1 MKYVINQVAEEI
13 EMDRQTIKKKEH
25 GQAIILIALA
35 MVVLL
40 GFTALAID
48 GGMLYSDRR
57 HAQNAADA
65 AALSGAL
72 QKANNQS
79 NDVILNAIYAS
90 ASGNGYSGS
99 QVSGAVSGPFQDP
112 ISGKYYLV
120 TAEITA
126 TTKANFAQF
135 VYKGPLQNHVK
146 AVARVFVSQPAMP
159 GYAIVAMGDC
169 TSEGGHLAMI
179 NGGGNSG
186 SVETYQ
192 GGIFLNAP
200 ENAANRCSIDPPS
213 ATYAPGIIAHDG
225 AHIASV
231 GSVDYAGQPKV
242 LPNPIDINL
251 NMNERISD
259 PLADLAEPQCTHKG
273 SVSGGVFSPGTYGR
287 AGEPDIKPGTYLPG
301 IYCIYGD
308 VHISGS
314 GVIQGDGV
322 VFYFVNGGLN
332 YTGNAGMTISAPNA
346 SNCLGTEG
354 DPTASCTYKGIAVFM
369 ARSNTSTFEVRG
381 NGGDAV
387 HGLIYGLNATV
398 QARGGGVTPDETSVV
413 GQIIAKRVYGDG
425 NGSFDVT
432 YNENSTF
439 IKKPSISLWK

>member
-1 MKYVINQVAEEI
+1 MGLTNMKKQE
-13 EMDRQTIKKKEH
+13 K
-25 GQAIILIALA
+25 GQAIVLMVLA

-48 GGMLYSDRR
+48 GGMVYSDRR

-79 NDVILNAIYAS
+79 DTVIMQAITAS
-90 ASGNGYSGS
+90 ASGNGYTGS
-99 QVSGAVSGPFQDP
+99 QVSGAIDGHYWDLF
-112 ISGKYYLV
+112 GKYYLV

-126 TTKANFAQF
+126 PTKTSFAHF
-135 VYKGPLQNHVK
+135 VYPGPLQNHVK
-146 AVARVFVSQPAMP
+146 AVARVYISQPALP
-159 GYAIVAMGDC
+159 GYAIVAMGNC
-169 TSEGGHLAMI
+169 TAEGGHLAMI

-186 SVETYQ
+186 SVETHH

-200 ENAANRCSIDPPS
+200 ENEENRCSIDPPS
-213 ATYAPGIIAHDG
+213 ATNAPGIIVHDN

-242 LPNPIDINL
+242 IPNPIDINL
-251 NMNERISD
+251 NLNEPITD
-259 PLADLAEPQCTHKG
+259 PLADLPEPQCTQKG
-273 SVSGGVFSPGTYGR
+273 SVSGGVFTPGSYGRSGEPSIAPGTYQ
-287 AGEPDIKPGTYLPG
+287 PG

-314 GVIQGDGV
+314 GVIKGDGV

-369 ARSNTSTFEVRG
+369 ARANTSIFEVRG

-398 QARGGGVTPDETSVV
+398 QARGGGSTPDETTVV

-425 NGSFDVT
+425 NGSFDVN
-432 YNENSTF
+432 YNEDSTY
-439 IKKPSISLWK
+439 IKKPSLSLWK